1 MTLYAR
7 LQKQN
12 KTSEVL
18 STSDFLKKMNSQKFD
33 LNEEILDESG
43 YMFLVEVSGDS
54 MIDIGIN
61 SGDKVL
67 VNSNYRIS
75 NESIVVGSLN
85 DKPFVKRI
93 IFEETRTVLRS
104 ENDNY
109 DDIRITD
116 LDEFSIWG
124 VVRNVIRDC

>member
-1 MTLYAR
+1 MTLYSR

-12 KTSEVL
+12 DKSKVL
-18 STSDFLKKMNSQKFD
+18 TTSDFLKKMSYQKFD

-54 MIDIGIN
+54 MINIGIN
-61 SGDKVL
+61 SGDKIL
-67 VNSNYRIS
+67 VNSNYPIS
-75 NESIVVGSLN
+75 NKSIIVGSLN
-85 DKPFVKRI
+85 NKPFVKRV
-93 IFEETRTVLRS
+93 IFEETRTTLRS

-124 VVRNVIRDC
+124 VVRSVIRDC

>member
-1 MTLYAR
+1 MTLYSR
-7 LQKQN
+7 LRKQN
-12 KTSEVL
+12 DNSKVL
-18 STSDFLKKMNSQKFD
+18 TTSDFLKKMSRQKFD

-61 SGDKVL
+61 SGDKVF
-67 VNSNYRIS
+67 VNSNDRIS

-93 IFEETRTVLRS
+93 IFKETRTVLKS

-124 VVRNVIRDC
+124 VVRSVIRDC